1 MIGFGFN
8 KKRKYKNKKT
18 VVDGISFDSQKESK
32 RYLFLKDLENK
43 GIIKDLQRQVKF
55 ELIPA
60 IKKEETVFLKT
71 KQKTVKKTE
80 QLPIT
85 YTCDFLY
92 TKVEDDTLV
101 IEDVKASKNY
111 AAVDKVYVIKKKM
124 MRALKGLTIKEV
136 YTPTQEI

>member
-1 MIGFGFN
+1 M
-8 KKRKYKNKKT
+8 
-18 VVDGISFDSQKESK
+18 
-32 RYLFLKDLENK
+32 KDLENK

-71 KQKTVKKTE
+71 KQKTVTKTE

-92 TKVEDDTLV
+92 IKVEDDALV

-111 AAVDKVYVIKKKM
+111 ATVDKVYVIKKKM

-136 YTPTQEI
+136 YTPNQEI